1 MPFRLTQA
9 MIDAMGPLGIEGP
22 FRKSCEVVLS
32 LMQREKN
39 TLTSYL
45 RPFIYD
51 PMIRKR
57 NALDQA
63 ESADAEAIA
72 NLECVEKKLKG
83 IVKKFKGS
91 SGIPLSSEG
100 QVKFIIDE
108 ATSDENLSVMYFHWS
123 PYI

>member
-1 MPFRLTQA
+1 

-22 FRKSCEVVLS
+22 FKKCCEVSLQ

-39 TLTSYL
+39 TLISYL

-51 PMIRKR
+51 PMIRKKSHHGE
-57 NALDQA
+57 QT
-63 ESADAEAIA
+63 EAVDTEAMA
-72 NLECVEKKLKG
+72 NLQRVEKKLQG
-83 IVKKFKGS
+83 IVKKYKG
-91 SGIPLSSEG
+91 ITEIALSSEG

-108 ATSDENLSVMYFHWS
+108 AISDENLSVMYFHWN